1 MCQADSVGK
10 YILGIEQP
18 VKTQR
23 RELAWL
29 LRGVIDHLNLRRG
42 SPEQLGEMWRDQ
54 CGWGWGVTGVREG
67 EQFLIVTKFS
77 FN

>member
-1 MCQADSVGK
+1 MCRADSVGK

-42 SPEQLGEMWRDQ
+42 SPGAAGRDVQGPVWLGVGGDRSEGGGAISHSNKIQL
-54 CGWGWGVTGVREG
+54 
-67 EQFLIVTKFS
+67 
-77 FN
+77 